1 MFVLQLLKNRISIK
15 SINLPKDFSVIA
27 YGKGME
33 LPAYTLERSI
43 INLEGRIV
51 KTVPI
56 HELIL
61 MEDSYADSG
70 KVIFFV
76 NDQNESREVLDNTW
90 ALNLEGYLFSC
101 SEIKP
106 KGKIEVISFK
116 QDLCEINLS
125 LSILYTKA
133 SSSNGVREK
142 RILKDLDFSDIDE
155 FLSEKSNEI
164 DLSLQDIILS
174 PILLPSRYFVEKNL
188 NKDVKDYYSMNFSN
202 DANIIY
208 TGVDSIPMR
217 RISFELRKKGK
228 KVKEVLLDVE
238 PLLAPIYLSLIS
250 YYMMEG

>member
-1 MFVLQLLKNRISIK
+1 MLQLLKNRISVK

-33 LPAYTLERSI
+33 LPAYSLERSI

-56 HELIL
+56 HELTL
-61 MEDSYADSG
+61 MEDTYAEPG
-70 KVIFFV
+70 KIILFI

-101 SEIKP
+101 GEIKA
-106 KGKIEVISFK
+106 KGKVGVFK
-116 QDLCEINLS
+116 FNQDLCEINLS
-125 LSILYTKA
+125 LSILYTEA
-133 SSSNGVREK
+133 SLIKGVRGN
-142 RILKDLDFSDIDE
+142 RILQDMDFSDIDD
-155 FLSEKSNEI
+155 FVAEKSKDI
-164 DLSLQDIILS
+164 DLSLMDIVLS

-188 NKDVKDYYSMNFSN
+188 NKDVKDYYSVNFLN

-238 PLLAPIYLSLIS
+238 PLLAPIYLSLMT

>member
-1 MFVLQLLKNRISIK
+1 MLQLIKNRISVK
-15 SINLPKDFSVIA
+15 SINLPKDFSIIA

-43 INLEGRIV
+43 INLEGRVV

-56 HELIL
+56 HELTLVEDAYAEPGKIL
-61 MEDSYADSG
+61 LF
-70 KVIFFV
+70 I

-101 SEIKP
+101 DDIKP
-106 KGKIEVISFK
+106 KGKVEVFSFK
-116 QDLCEINLS
+116 QDLCEVNLS
-125 LSILYTKA
+125 LSILYTEA
-133 SSSNGVREK
+133 SLIKGVRSN
-142 RILKDLDFSDIDE
+142 RILEELDFSDIDD
-155 FLSEKSNEI
+155 FLAEKSKEL
-164 DLSLQDIILS
+164 DLSLPEIVLS

-188 NKDVKDYYSMNFSN
+188 NKDVKDYYSVNFLS

-217 RISFELRKKGK
+217 RISFELRRKGK

-238 PLLAPIYLSLIS
+238 PLLAPIYLSLMT